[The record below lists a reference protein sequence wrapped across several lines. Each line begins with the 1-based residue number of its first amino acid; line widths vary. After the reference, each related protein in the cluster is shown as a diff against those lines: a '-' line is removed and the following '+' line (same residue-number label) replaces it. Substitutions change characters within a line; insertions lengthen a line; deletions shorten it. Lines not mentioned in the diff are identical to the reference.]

1 MRRPPQILRNFLI
14 FGAFYIY
21 IFYIPM
27 KLAFFISLASMFA
40 AAAWA
45 QPAQPAQPAPKAAA
59 QTPQKNDDDLQG
71 PFFMVDE
78 SPIQAIKILE
88 SLSGMTSLQTP
99 DLPNV
104 KINFQTSKKLTRKEA
119 ILSIKSL
126 LSLNGMA
133 VTPLNDKFFRVA
145 PAKAVN
151 TQAPT
156 FITGRAADIP
166 DNQYFYTK
174 FYELKYLSTD
184 AVQEALKAF
193 ITPNGIAGLVMF
205 PRSNAFLLT
214 DTLQNQKR
222 VEMLIDKIDVPAPV
236 NEEMGFFQLN
246 HISAPDMKTRLKS
259 ISGELLKKYFDK
271 TVIEADER
279 TNQIIVVTQKG
290 NLATIKN
297 IIEKLDIDTEPMT
310 SSKVFYIKHGEAKD
324 VASVLNQIIKGQ
336 QAATKSAQAAKTAQ
350 TNRQNAA
357 NRAANY
363 QNKNAKLPTNLQAD
377 QSGASLQFSEYV
389 TVVHDERSNSIVAYG
404 TSSDLKQIQNIIG
417 QVDVV
422 LSQVKIDVIITE
434 VSLADKQV
442 SGLSTFGLNYSKV
455 ASAGVVKGWSGSTK
469 SWSMSDSD
477 ASPAFSLG
485 MSEEGFQAVFNVAE
499 QNNKVRILSAPS
511 VTTTH
516 NQRATINVS
525 KRYPLLKGTTSYDGT
540 SYPTTKSE
548 IEWRDIGILLEVTPR
563 IGDNGVV
570 QMEVKQTVES
580 VVDHVEIDKNTQ
592 PIIGKREA
600 QTYVIAMTNEIIV
613 LGGLQQSTSSDNSG
627 KVWLLSDI
635 PLLGNIFKPDKDSLD
650 RTELVIFIRPTLVH
664 SKALDEFLRKN
675 ELTDAE
681 SKEDVG
687 RYFKTGMFHDPNND
701 PLRRGARKQSSFFKT
716 LYPLEDDAQKNGVK
730 QKTEADQAGAVGG
743 ETKPEEKQK

>member
-1 MRRPPQILRNFLI
+1 MKNAFLI
-14 FGAFYIY
+14 LLSACY
-21 IFYIPM
+21 
-27 KLAFFISLASMFA
+27 ASA
-40 AAAWA
+40 LWA
-45 QPAQPAQPAPKAAA
+45 QNTPAQNGAGDNLQPKTAAL
-59 QTPQKNDDDLQG
+59 NDNDLQG
-71 PFFMVDE
+71 PFFIVDE
-78 SPIQAIKILE
+78 SPIQVIKILE

-104 KINFQTSKKLTRKEA
+104 KINFQTSRQLTRKEA

-166 DNQYFYTK
+166 DNQFFYTK
-174 FYELKYLSTD
+174 LYELKYLDTT
-184 AVQEALKAF
+184 AVQEALKSF

-222 VEMLIDKIDVPAPV
+222 VEMLIDKIDAPAPIS
-236 NEEMGFFQLN
+236 EEIGFFQLT
-246 HISAPDMKTRLKS
+246 HIAAPDMKTRLKS
-259 ISGELLKKYFDK
+259 ISGDLLKKYFDK
-271 TVIEADER
+271 TAIEADER
-279 TNQIIVVTQKG
+279 TNQIVVVTQKG
-290 NLATIKN
+290 NLAIIKN
-297 IIEKLDIDTEPMT
+297 IIEKLDIDAEPMT

-336 QAATKSAQAAKTAQ
+336 QSAAKNAKAAKTAQ
-350 TNRQNAA
+350 AKSQNTA
-357 NRAANY
+357 NRIANY
-363 QNKNAKLPTNLQAD
+363 QNKNANLPTNIQAD
-377 QSGASLQFSEYV
+377 QSGASLQFSDYV

-404 TSSDLKQIQNIIG
+404 THNDLKQVQNLIE

-442 SGLSTFGLNYSKV
+442 SGLSTFGLNYAKV
-455 ASAGVVKGWSGSTK
+455 ASTSVVKGWSGETS
-469 SWSMSDSD
+469 SWALSDSD

-485 MSEEGFQAVFNVAE
+485 MSENGFQAVFNVAE

-516 NQRATINVS
+516 NQRAIINVS

-540 SYPTTKSE
+540 TYPTTKSE
-548 IEWRDIGILLEVTPR
+548 IEWRDIGIQLEVTPR

-580 VVDHVEIDKNTQ
+580 VVDNVQIDNNTQ

-600 QTYVIAMTNEIIV
+600 QTFVIAMANEIIV
-613 LGGLQQSTSSDNSG
+613 LGGLQQSTSSDNNG

-635 PLLGNIFKPDKDSLD
+635 PLLGNLFKPDRDNLE
-650 RTELVIFIRPTLVH
+650 RTELVIFIRPTLVR
-664 SKALDEFLRKN
+664 SKALDAFLGKN
-675 ELTDAE
+675 EVTDAE

-687 RYFKTGMFHDPNND
+687 RYLKTGMFHDPKND
-701 PLRRGARKQSSFFKT
+701 PLQKGSHKQSSFFRSI
-716 LYPLEDDAQKNGVK
+716 YPLEDDKKAEPQT
-730 QKTEADQAGAVGG
+730 KTEAKAEAKSDAQP
-743 ETKPEEKQK
+743 ETKAEATTGARQK